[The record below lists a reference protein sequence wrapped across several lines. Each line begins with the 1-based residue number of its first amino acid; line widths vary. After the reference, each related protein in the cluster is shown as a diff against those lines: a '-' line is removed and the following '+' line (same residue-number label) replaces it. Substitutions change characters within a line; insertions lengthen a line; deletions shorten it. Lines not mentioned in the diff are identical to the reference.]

1 MDKRKSDEIFNAI
14 QDAIKAIERQYG
26 VKCEKYRG
34 RYNSANL
41 DLSISFREMDEET
54 GQRAITSGEKA
65 RIFWELT
72 SSDADSEVRR
82 AANEVGA
89 EGVIG
94 LKFKVY
100 GENRIFK
107 IVGYNSKKRK
117 YCLMIQAIDNHT
129 IQYNCT
135 AGSLKYVGR
144 D

>member
-41 DLSISFREMDEET
+41 DLSISF
-54 GQRAITSGEKA
+54 GEKA
-65 RIFWELT
+65 HIFWELT
-72 SSDADSEVRR
+72 SSDTDSEVRR

-89 EGVIG
+89 DGVLG